1 MGRKRMDVWNITRKE
16 GDWPEALQGYERAV
30 GILKGRD
37 PSTGKPD
44 NPLGWRFQ
52 AAMHGISASPGGL
65 NTSNPLWSNCQHGSW
80 FFLPWHR
87 MYLLA
92 FEMIIQDALE
102 DESWSLPYW
111 YAIDPDNPANSV
123 LPPAFRDTS
132 RPQNDL
138 FVAERSQLS
147 NGGRRLPNLS
157 QSLLDALE
165 AEDFS
170 SADGLTSFG
179 SGERATPS
187 FNGEEDGLL
196 ESTPHGGVH
205 VLVGNDYNSDFSM
218 VLRRGLMGSPATAAL
233 DPIFWL
239 HHANIDRLWQVWLD
253 LDPAHRNP
261 ADKAWL
267 DTEFS
272 FPVPNQTNP
281 KTWRI
286 RDVLEMDALGYE
298 YESLSPPS
306 AVTPATPPA
315 GPGEGDF
322 VAGRIQ
328 MAERPEPRVI
338 GAVADVPID
347 TPRPVDVELFA
358 PDTALAASVSDDSSP
373 ARVMLRLEG
382 VKGSAGAPVYD
393 VYVNLPPGEAAA
405 DHPELRAGSFSTF
418 GIAAATGTGERHAG
432 SGKSITYDI
441 TSVYEAL
448 RARGE
453 WEPDRLQVTFRPV
466 VTEES
471 DGASTAEFTAEEME
485 EATPSDLRADR
496 ITVITG

>member
-1 MGRKRMDVWNITRKE
+1 MARKRMDVWSITREE
-16 GDWPEALQGYERAV
+16 GDWPEALEAYEKAV
-30 GILKGRD
+30 GILKSRD
-37 PSTGKPD
+37 PATGNPS

-52 AAMHGISASPGGL
+52 AAMHGIAVSSGEPNA
-65 NTSNPLWSNCQHGSW
+65 SNPFWSNCQHGSW

-102 DESWSLPYW
+102 DDTWSLPYW
-111 YAIDPDNPANSV
+111 YAIDPDDAGNSM
-123 LPPAFRDTS
+123 LPPAFRDSS

-138 FVAERSQLS
+138 FIQQRSRLA

-179 SGERATPS
+179 SGERSTPS

-205 VLVGNDYNSDFSM
+205 VLVGNDYTADFSR
-218 VLRRGLMGSPATAAL
+218 VIRRGLMGSPDTAAL

-253 LDPAHRNP
+253 LDPVHRNP
-261 ADKAWL
+261 ADEAWL

-272 FPVPNQTNP
+272 FPVPNQPNP
-281 KTWRI
+281 RTWKV
-286 RDVLEMDALGYE
+286 RDMLDMDALDYE

-306 AVTPATPPA
+306 ALTPVTPPA
-315 GPGEGDF
+315 GPGESDF
-322 VAGRIQ
+322 VAGRIE
-328 MAERPEPRVI
+328 MAERPVPRVI
-338 GAVADVPID
+338 GAAADVAID
-347 TPRPVDVELFA
+347 SPQPVDVELFGVDA
-358 PDTALAASVSDDSSP
+358 ALAESAAGDAAP

-393 VYVNLPPGEAAA
+393 VYVNVPAGEAAA

-418 GIAAATGTGERHAG
+418 GIAAASGTDERHAG
-432 SGKSITYDI
+432 SGKSITYNI
-441 TSVYEAL
+441 TSMYEEL
-448 RARGE
+448 NARGR
-453 WEPDRLQVTFRPV
+453 WEPDRLQVIFSPV
-466 VTEES
+466 VADES
-471 DGASTAEFTAEEME
+471 DSDPAAEFAAEEPE
-485 EATPSDLRADR
+485 EGVAPDLRADR